1 MKYRV
6 VIKKSHEGYAI
17 WVPGLP
23 GCASQ
28 GATEGEA
35 LENIQTAIAE
45 YLSVVDK
52 VARRYKGSRNRGHS
66 CHQVSC

>member
-6 VIKKSHEGYAI
+6 VIQKSPEGCAT

-28 GATEGEA
+28 GATEGDA
-35 LENIQTAIAE
+35 LENIQTAVAE

-52 VARRYKGSRNRGHS
+52 VARRHKGSRL
-66 CHQVSC
+66 VEVAAVI